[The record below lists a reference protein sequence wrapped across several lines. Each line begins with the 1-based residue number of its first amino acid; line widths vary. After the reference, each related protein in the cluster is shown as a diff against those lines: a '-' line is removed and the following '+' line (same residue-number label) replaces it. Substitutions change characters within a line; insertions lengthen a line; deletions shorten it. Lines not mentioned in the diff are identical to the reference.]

1 MACGGRPMMITK
13 NEYKSAKLAYKNYSE
28 YVKDTEK
35 KLSRLNIEV
44 KRLGKIISEYENH
57 IRGLEKQISDYENRC
72 SAKGADDANDNA

>member
-1 MACGGRPMMITK
+1 MTK
-13 NEYKSAKLAYKNYSE
+13 KEYEIAKRSYKNYSE

-72 SAKGADDANDNA
+72 SAEKNCVAGKINMRESSI